1 MPPVRTDR
9 KPVGR
14 SSKLAVCAQAAEA
27 AKASP
32 SVAAYSKLARKAF
45 TGHGNLEMPHRW
57 ARLDDGERHQASDQ
71 HADHDDRHRGA
82 KPQGGDAKMAS
93 RAEQGHG
100 EGKLPGCRLSGNC
113 P

>member
-1 MPPVRTDR
+1 
-9 KPVGR
+9 
-14 SSKLAVCAQAAEA
+14 
-27 AKASP
+27 
-32 SVAAYSKLARKAF
+32 
-45 TGHGNLEMPHRW
+45 MPHRW